1 MKNKTRIFAILA
13 LLMIAVSAFVYL
25 NIGYVYMR
33 VGDLAF
39 GGKVLG
45 VRVYN
50 IAISEFFYTR
60 VSLLE
65 RAPLWANYQLSR
77 VNFINGKQSEAVR
90 YADKEL
96 ELYPDNCRTNYVRGL
111 AYAYDDKLNSAIE
124 NFKRFNICFPESWA
138 GHNDLAWLY
147 FRQGDYD
154 SARKTI
160 EEVVSKYP
168 TNPWIQNSYGVALM
182 NTGDLKTAVY
192 AFAAAARSARV
203 MTEVDWG
210 KAYPGN
216 DAKIYGEGLEAMRK
230 TIADNI
236 SLLKSKRENSKE

>member
-1 MKNKTRIFAILA
+1 
-13 LLMIAVSAFVYL
+13 
-25 NIGYVYMR
+25 MR
-33 VGDLAF
+33 LGGLAF

-45 VRVYN
+45 VRFYN
-50 IAISEFFYTR
+50 LPLTEFFYTR
-60 VSLLE
+60 AAKLGEV
-65 RAPLWANYQLSR
+65 PLWANYQLSR
-77 VNFINGKQSEAVR
+77 VNFIKGDQDTAVK

-96 ELYPDNCRTNYVRGL
+96 ELHPDNCRTNYVRGL

-124 NFKRFNICFPESWA
+124 NFKRFNTCFPGSWA

-147 FRQGDYD
+147 FRQGDYE
-154 SARKTI
+154 SARRTI
-160 EEVVSKYP
+160 EEVVAKFP

-192 AFAAAARSARV
+192 AFAAADRSARA
-203 MTEVDWG
+203 MTEADWG

-230 TIADNI
+230 TISENM
-236 SLLKSKRENSKE
+236 SLLSSKTINSKE